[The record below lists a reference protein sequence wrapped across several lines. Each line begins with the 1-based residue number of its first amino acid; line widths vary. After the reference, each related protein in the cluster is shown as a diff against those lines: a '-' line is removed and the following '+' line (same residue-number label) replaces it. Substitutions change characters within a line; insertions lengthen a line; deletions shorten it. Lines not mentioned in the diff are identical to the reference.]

1 METKEK
7 KINKPIIVIKYG
19 GNAMTSEDLQKEVIK
34 NICKLKADG
43 NAVVIVHGGGP
54 FIQETLDMANV
65 ESEFVGGHRKTTPE
79 ALKYVEMALRG
90 QVNGKIVNLINNEG
104 QRGVG
109 LSGRDGKIVTAKR
122 MYHMDSSSGEEKQV
136 DIGQVGEVESVDT
149 TLIYTLLENDYIPV
163 ITCIANN
170 KEGESFNINADL
182 FAGSLAGYL
191 NAEVFGVLTDVD
203 GLLRDVDDPAS
214 LLSEIKISEIKK
226 LLGQGIIVG
235 GMIPKVDACR
245 VAVEQGAGK
254 SMIVNGTKPEQIL
267 EVLENKNKIGTT
279 IKS

>member
-1 METKEK
+1 MSTEK
-7 KINKPIIVIKYG
+7 NNIKKPIVIIKYG
-19 GNAMTSEDLQKEVIK
+19 GNAMTSEDLQREVIK
-34 NICKLKADG
+34 NVCKLKADG

-54 FIQETLDMANV
+54 FIQQTLDMAKV
-65 ESEFVGGHRKTTPE
+65 KSEFVGGHRKTTPE

-109 LSGRDGKIVTAKR
+109 LSGRDGKIVTARR
-122 MYHMDSSSGEEKQV
+122 MYHMDSSSGEEKKV
-136 DIGQVGEVESVDT
+136 DIGQVGEVESVDPA
-149 TLIYTLLENDYIPV
+149 LIYTLLENDYIPV

-170 KEGESFNINADL
+170 TKGESFNINADL
-182 FAGSLAGYL
+182 FAGSIAGYL
-191 NAEVFGVLTDVD
+191 KAEAFGVLTDVD
-203 GLLRDVDDPAS
+203 GLLEDVDDPNS
-214 LLSEIKISEIKK
+214 IIREIKTEEVKT
-226 LLGQGIIVG
+226 LLGKGIIVG

-254 SMIVNGTKPEQIL
+254 SMIVNGTKPEQLLEIL
-267 EVLENKNKIGTT
+267 DNKNKIGTT